1 MSKRGLSNEE
11 KRKRMLDFF
20 FEKQDFFQLKD
31 IEKMV
36 PVEKGIVL
44 QSVKDI
50 LTSLVDDGLVDSEK
64 IGTSVYYWALPSK
77 ALNNREQTVK
87 KAEQE
92 MEYETQRNK
101 ELNQELEKYQQSQ
114 DNEKELEQLENELDE
129 LLKHK
134 QKLSRELEAYK
145 DNDPQVYEQ
154 MKQSIEVSKKAC
166 NRWVENIYSLKSWLK
181 NKFRID
187 ESVIDKQFEIPTD
200 LDYY

>member
-166 NRWVENIYSLKSWLK
+166 NRWVDNI
-181 NKFRID
+181 
-187 ESVIDKQFEIPTD
+187 
-200 LDYY
+200 